1 MKIIVKK
8 SDNVDVILQT
18 SYIDPCS
25 TSEMR
30 DTLTLALEQEGYD
43 EYYIDE
49 VLNTRKFEADPEP
62 CAEGSDTYFSEE
74 LTERFKEDEN
84 PLKDYLSTLF
94 RFSWTGQYAL
104 WTVPSGAINSVVE
117 AIAEFA
123 PDSDL
128 IFLDFALNK
137 NKLVWSF
144 PEEGRAS
151 VYIREI
157 DTTFPNEGYYRFNLI
172 LTTDKCFKTQD

>member
-1 MKIIVKK
+1 MKITVKK

-18 SYIDPCS
+18 SYIDPLS

-49 VLNTRKFEADPEP
+49 VFNTRKNEVDPEP
-62 CAEGSDTYFSEE
+62 CCNESDTYFTEE
-74 LTERFKEDEN
+74 LIKENEN

-94 RFSWTGQYAL
+94 RFSWTGQYSL
-104 WTVPSGAINSVVE
+104 WTIPSGTTNSVVE

-123 PDSDL
+123 PESDVV
-128 IFLDFALNK
+128 FLDFALNK

-144 PEEGRAS
+144 PETGRGS
-151 VYIREI
+151 VYIREV

-172 LTTDKCFKTQD
+172 LTTDKPFKTQD